1 VKTWQFQSDRIP
13 SNTGK
18 LKAANG
24 SNCASHLDHL
34 KVRRLGRSVM
44 RKLLYFA
51 TIGMLAFSIGGCGG
65 DGGGNTASPT
75 PSPTLSPGAASPSPA
90 ANAPGTPGATA
101 TSPTPPGQAFP
112 SPVVAA
118 QPPGL
123 IRPTNP
129 DERARQA
136 QSDIETNKPRTAIP
150 QTLIPPGKV
159 NDPFSMLSPQPFKT
173 DVGGVLGELPNLPTR
188 EVPNLPKLP
197 DERNPPQWTP
207 VQRARTGGRGG
218 RGTIAELPKPQS
230 PAEMASL
237 PNLPFTSIPPQWR
250 SPISARPQGPPG
262 RPGARRPADSPNI
275 PGNPASSIPGLP
287 SVPGFPTGT
296 GTTGRQPTGPAGRP
310 GATPGRPGATGPAG
324 RPGATGP
331 AGRPG
336 ATPGRPGATPGRPGT
351 TPAIA
356 ARPPGP
362 PTIPNIATREIP
374 GLPKLPELSAPPSWQ
389 DPNPPPPLAPPPP
402 PPSTDNAKGVEV
414 SGVVRVGNDIL
425 VIVKAPNEPTSRYIK
440 VGQRIA
446 SGQVLIK
453 RVDFKSGIEPVVI
466 LEENGVEVSK
476 IVGEKSPKV
485 AQNPV

>member
-1 VKTWQFQSDRIP
+1 
-13 SNTGK
+13 
-18 LKAANG
+18 
-24 SNCASHLDHL
+24 
-34 KVRRLGRSVM
+34 M

-90 ANAPGTPGATA
+90 VNAPGTPGATA

-207 VQRARTGGRGG
+207 VQRARTGGPGG

-230 PAEMASL
+230 PAEVASL

-250 SPISARPQGPPG
+250 SPISARPQGTPG
-262 RPGARRPADSPNI
+262 RPGARRPAGSPNI
-275 PGNPASSIPGLP
+275 
-287 SVPGFPTGT
+287 
-296 GTTGRQPTGPAGRP
+296 P

-356 ARPPGP
+356 ARTPGP

-389 DPNPPPPLAPPPP
+389 DPNPPPPPAPPAPLPP

>member
-1 VKTWQFQSDRIP
+1 MSARVRSSPGTIRKTWQFESDRIP

-24 SNCASHLDHL
+24 SNCAGHLNHL

-65 DGGGNTASPT
+65 DGGGDTASPT
-75 PSPTLSPGAASPSPA
+75 PSPALTPGAASPGA
-90 ANAPGTPGATA
+90 TANAPGTPGAA
-101 TSPTPPGQAFP
+101 ASPTPAAQTFP

-129 DERARQA
+129 DERARQTQA
-136 QSDIETNKPRTAIP
+136 DIEAKKTAPGAPLNQTAIP
-150 QTLIPPGKV
+150 QILIPGKA
-159 NDPFSMLSPQPFKT
+159 NDPFSILPPQPLRT
-173 DVGGVLGELPNLPTR
+173 DGGTAGNELPNLPTR
-188 EVPNLPKLP
+188 QVPNLPKLP
-197 DERNPPQWTP
+197 DDRNPPQWTP
-207 VQRARTGGRGG
+207 AQRPRTAGGGV
-218 RGTIAELPKPQS
+218 AQLPKPQS
-230 PAEMASL
+230 PAEVSSL
-237 PNLPFTSIPPQWR
+237 PNLPLTSPPPQWR
-250 SPISARPQGPPG
+250 PPISDRPQAAPG
-262 RPGARRPADSPNI
+262 RPGTRPGRPGTRPAGSPNI
-275 PGNPASSIPGLP
+275 AGSPASIPGLP
-287 SVPGFPTGT
+287 SIPGFPTGT
-296 GTTGRQPTGPAGRP
+296 TAGPRG
-310 GATPGRPGATGPAG
+310 TPGRPGAA
-324 RPGATGP
+324 
-331 AGRPG
+331 
-336 ATPGRPGATPGRPGT
+336 PGRPATAPGR
-351 TPAIA
+351 PAIA
-356 ARPPGP
+356 ARPPSP
-362 PTIPNIATREIP
+362 PTIPNIATRELP
-374 GLPKLPELSAPPSWQ
+374 GLPKLPELTPPPSWQ
-389 DPNPPPPLAPPPP
+389 DPNPPPPPAPPPP

-453 RVDFKSGIEPVVI
+453 RVDFKSGADPIVI

>member
-1 VKTWQFQSDRIP
+1 
-13 SNTGK
+13 
-18 LKAANG
+18 
-24 SNCASHLDHL
+24 
-34 KVRRLGRSVM
+34 M

-75 PSPTLSPGAASPSPA
+75 PSPTLSPGAASPGA
-90 ANAPGTPGATA
+90 TANAPGTPGAAA
-101 TSPTPPGQAFP
+101 TSPTPAGQTFP

-136 QSDIETNKPRTAIP
+136 QSDIETKKTAPGAPLNRTAIP
-150 QTLIPPGKV
+150 QTLIPGKA
-159 NDPFSMLSPQPFKT
+159 NDPFSILPPQPLRT
-173 DVGGVLGELPNLPTR
+173 DGGATGNELPNLPTR
-188 EVPNLPKLP
+188 QVPNLPKLP

-207 VQRARTGGRGG
+207 GGGA
-218 RGTIAELPKPQS
+218 TAELPKPQS
-230 PAEMASL
+230 PAEVSSL
-237 PNLPFTSIPPQWR
+237 PNLPLTSIPPQWR
-250 SPISARPQGPPG
+250 GPISERPQAAPG
-262 RPGARRPADSPNI
+262 RPGARPAGSPNI
-275 PGNPASSIPGLP
+275 AGSPASIPGLP
-287 SVPGFPTGT
+287 SIPGVPT
-296 GTTGRQPTGPAGRP
+296 GTTGRQPTGPGRP
-310 GATPGRPGATGPAG
+310 GARPAGSPNIAGVPASIPGLPSIPGFPTGTTAGPKGTPGRPG
-324 RPGATGP
+324 RP
-331 AGRPG
+331 
-336 ATPGRPGATPGRPGT
+336 
-351 TPAIA
+351 PAIA

-362 PTIPNIATREIP
+362 PTIPNIATRELP
-374 GLPKLPELSAPPSWQ
+374 GLPKLPELTAPPSWQ
-389 DPNPPPPLAPPPP
+389 DPNPPPPPPAPAPPPP

-453 RVDFKSGIEPVVI
+453 RVDFKSGADPIVV

-476 IVGEKSPKV
+476 IVGEKSPRV

>member
-1 VKTWQFQSDRIP
+1 
-13 SNTGK
+13 
-18 LKAANG
+18 
-24 SNCASHLDHL
+24 
-34 KVRRLGRSVM
+34 M

-75 PSPTLSPGAASPSPA
+75 PSPTLSPGAASPGA
-90 ANAPGTPGATA
+90 TANAPGTPGAAA
-101 TSPTPPGQAFP
+101 TSPTPAGQTFP

-136 QSDIETNKPRTAIP
+136 QSDIETKKTAPGAPLNRTAIP
-150 QTLIPPGKV
+150 QTLIPGKA
-159 NDPFSMLSPQPFKT
+159 NDPFSILPPQPLRT
-173 DVGGVLGELPNLPTR
+173 DGGATGNELPNLPTR
-188 EVPNLPKLP
+188 QVPNLPKLP

-207 VQRARTGGRGG
+207 GGGA
-218 RGTIAELPKPQS
+218 TAELPKPQS
-230 PAEMASL
+230 PAEVSSL
-237 PNLPFTSIPPQWR
+237 PNLPLTSIPPQWR
-250 SPISARPQGPPG
+250 GPISERPQAAPG
-262 RPGARRPADSPNI
+262 RPGARPAGSPNI
-275 PGNPASSIPGLP
+275 AGSPASIPGLP
-287 SVPGFPTGT
+287 SIPGFPTGT
-296 GTTGRQPTGPAGRP
+296 TAGPKG
-310 GATPGRPGATGPAG
+310 TPGRPG
-324 RPGATGP
+324 RP
-331 AGRPG
+331 
-336 ATPGRPGATPGRPGT
+336 
-351 TPAIA
+351 PAIA

-362 PTIPNIATREIP
+362 PTIPNIATRELP
-374 GLPKLPELSAPPSWQ
+374 GLPKLPELTAPPSWQ
-389 DPNPPPPLAPPPP
+389 DPNPPPPPPAPAPPPP

-453 RVDFKSGIEPVVI
+453 RVDFKSGADPIVV

-476 IVGEKSPKV
+476 IVGEKSPRV

>member
-1 VKTWQFQSDRIP
+1 
-13 SNTGK
+13 
-18 LKAANG
+18 
-24 SNCASHLDHL
+24 
-34 KVRRLGRSVM
+34 M

-51 TIGMLAFSIGGCGG
+51 TIGMLAFSIGGCG

-75 PSPTLSPGAASPSPA
+75 PSPTLSPGAASPGA
-90 ANAPGTPGATA
+90 TANAPGTPGTAA
-101 TSPTPPGQAFP
+101 TSPTPAGQTFP

-136 QSDIETNKPRTAIP
+136 QSDIETKKTAPGAPLNRTAIP
-150 QTLIPPGKV
+150 QTLIPGKA
-159 NDPFSMLSPQPFKT
+159 NDPFSILPPQPLRT
-173 DVGGVLGELPNLPTR
+173 DGGATGNELPNLPTR
-188 EVPNLPKLP
+188 QVPNLPKLP

-207 VQRARTGGRGG
+207 GGGA
-218 RGTIAELPKPQS
+218 TAELPKPQS
-230 PAEMASL
+230 PAEVSSL
-237 PNLPFTSIPPQWR
+237 PNLPLTSIPPQWR
-250 SPISARPQGPPG
+250 GPISERPQAAPG
-262 RPGARRPADSPNI
+262 RPGARPAGSPNI
-275 PGNPASSIPGLP
+275 AGSPASIPGLP
-287 SVPGFPTGT
+287 SIPGFPTGT
-296 GTTGRQPTGPAGRP
+296 TAGPKG
-310 GATPGRPGATGPAG
+310 TPGRPG
-324 RPGATGP
+324 RP
-331 AGRPG
+331 
-336 ATPGRPGATPGRPGT
+336 
-351 TPAIA
+351 PAIA

-362 PTIPNIATREIP
+362 PTIPNIATRELP
-374 GLPKLPELSAPPSWQ
+374 GLPKLPELTAPPSWQ
-389 DPNPPPPLAPPPP
+389 DPNPPPPPPAPAPPPP

-453 RVDFKSGIEPVVI
+453 RVDFKSGADPIVV

-476 IVGEKSPKV
+476 IVGEKSPRV